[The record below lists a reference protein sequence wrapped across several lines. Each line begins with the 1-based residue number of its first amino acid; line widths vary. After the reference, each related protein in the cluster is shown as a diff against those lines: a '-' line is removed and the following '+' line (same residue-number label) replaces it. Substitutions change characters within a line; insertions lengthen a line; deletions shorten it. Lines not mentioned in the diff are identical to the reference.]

1 MHPKQQITVHPY
13 LPNTVHFA
21 VHPYLPKTV
30 HCYLPTTTLHIL
42 HGYVDDYAIW
52 YPDNTYLQSIRKTL
66 L

>member
-30 HCYLPTTTLHIL
+30 HCYLPTTTQRNYTKRTKSEYSH
-42 HGYVDDYAIW
+42 
-52 YPDNTYLQSIRKTL
+52 
-66 L
+66 